1 MQKKLRKRI
10 GLNIYKI
17 YYIGSENMGTQL
29 RVAGTVNE
37 SIVDGPG
44 IRYVIFTQGCSHN
57 CVGCH
62 NPQTHDFDGGSLID
76 INEIIKQVKRNP
88 LLDGITFSGGE
99 PFEQADVLS
108 ELAKEI
114 KAIGLNVMTYTGY
127 TLEYINKNKAFH
139 LGWEKLLSLTDI
151 LVDGKFE
158 ITKKNLL
165 LKFRGSENQR
175 IIDVGSSMK
184 LNSVVEIKL

>member
-1 MQKKLRKRI
+1 
-10 GLNIYKI
+10 
-17 YYIGSENMGTQL
+17 MGTQL

-44 IRYVIFTQGCSHN
+44 IRYVIFTQGCNHN

-62 NPQTHDFDGGSLID
+62 NPQTHAFDGGSLID
-76 INEIIKQVKRNP
+76 INDIIKQVKRNP

-108 ELAKEI
+108 ELAREI
-114 KAIGLNVMTYTGY
+114 KALGLNVMTYTGY
-127 TLEYINKNKAFH
+127 TIEYINKNKTYH
-139 LGWEKLLSLTDI
+139 MGWEKLLSLTDI

-175 IIDVGSSMK
+175 IIDVGRSIK
-184 LNSVVEIKL
+184 LNSVVEMQL

>member
-1 MQKKLRKRI
+1 
-10 GLNIYKI
+10 
-17 YYIGSENMGTQL
+17 MGTQL

-44 IRYVIFTQGCSHN
+44 IRYVIFTQGCHHN

-62 NPQTHDFDGGSLID
+62 NPQTHAFDGGSLID
-76 INEIIKQVKRNP
+76 INDIIKQVKRNP

-108 ELAKEI
+108 ELAREI
-114 KAIGLNVMTYTGY
+114 KALGLNVMTYTGY
-127 TLEYINKNKAFH
+127 TIEYINKNKTYH
-139 LGWEKLLSLTDI
+139 MGWEKLLSLTDI

-175 IIDVGSSMK
+175 IIDVGRSIK
-184 LNSVVEIKL
+184 LNSVVEMQL